1 MSVHVRYPI
10 WLRSVERPGARI
22 FASMYAMESAARAL
36 LSAVIAIQALA
47 LMEDARRVSLAY
59 TLVGLSALAASFA
72 IPFLV
77 RRLSRRVT
85 YTLGGLLLAGAAFSL
100 STMTVPG
107 QVAGML
113 IRVFGSACLSITT
126 SLYIMQYIGRKEL
139 TRSEP
144 MRMQFSAVAWTL
156 GPWLGVKIYET
167 AGPNWAYGLSGGI
180 ALALLGYFWALRL
193 SENPALPH
201 MVRPPPSAVGS
212 VRRFLAQPRLRLAWA
227 IAFGRSC
234 FWVFYFVY
242 TPIYMITSGYSPEAG
257 ALAVSA
263 GSAVLFATPLF
274 GRLAARTGLRP
285 VLTIA
290 FLGTGA
296 SVAAAG
302 LLYDIPLAG
311 VACLILATCFCVAL
325 DGLGGIPF
333 IRAVR
338 PYERPQMT
346 TVYRTYLDAS
356 ELLTPLFFALF
367 LSVAGLGGLFI
378 VFGLVLMSFAVWPRF
393 LPRKM

>member
-1 MSVHVRYPI
+1 MAGHVRYPI
-10 WLRSVERPGARI
+10 WLRFAARPGARI
-22 FASMYAMESAARAL
+22 FASMYAMESASRAL
-36 LSAVIAIQALA
+36 LSAVIAVQALA

-59 TLVGLSALAASFA
+59 TLVGVSALAASFL

-85 YTLGGLLLAGAAFSL
+85 YTLGALLLAGAAAAL
-100 STMTVPG
+100 ATMTVPG

-113 IRVFGSACLSITT
+113 IRVFGAACLSVTT
-126 SLYIMQYIGRKEL
+126 SLYIMQHIGRKEL

-144 MRMQFSAVAWTL
+144 MRMQFSAIAWTL
-156 GPWLGVKIYET
+156 GPWLGMKIYQT
-167 AGPNWAYGLSGGI
+167 AGPNWAFGLSGGI
-180 ALALLGYFWALRL
+180 ALVLLGYFWVLRL

-201 MVRPPPSAVGS
+201 MVKPPPSAIGS
-212 VRRFLAQPRLRLAWA
+212 IRRFAAQPRLRLAWV

-242 TPIYMITSGYSPEAG
+242 TPIYMITSGFSPEAG

-263 GSAVLFATPLF
+263 GSAMLFVTPVF
-274 GRLAARTGLRP
+274 GRIAMRTGLRP
-285 VLTIA
+285 VLITA

-302 LLYDIPLAG
+302 LLQEVPLAA
-311 VACLILATCFCVAL
+311 VACLVLGTCFCVAL

-338 PYERPQMT
+338 PHERPQMT
-346 TVYRTYLDAS
+346 TVYRTYLDIS
-356 ELLTPLFFALF
+356 ELLTPMFFALF
-367 LSVAGLGGLFI
+367 LSVAGLGALFI
-378 VFGLVLMSFAVWPRF
+378 AFGLLLMSFAVWPRF